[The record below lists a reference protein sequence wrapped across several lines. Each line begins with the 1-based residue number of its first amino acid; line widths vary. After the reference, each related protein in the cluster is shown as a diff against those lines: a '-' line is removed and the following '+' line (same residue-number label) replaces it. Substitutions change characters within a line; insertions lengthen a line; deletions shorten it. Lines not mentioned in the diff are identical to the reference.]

1 MLLLFKKKKKE
12 GENEVVMWPGLAP
25 APKPRAS

>member
-1 MLLLFKKKKKE
+1 MLLLFKKKKE